1 MTHTVRII
9 AVDNITHDVKRVL
22 IEKPLD
28 YHFEPGQ
35 ATEVAIN
42 KPGMENQKR
51 PFTFTSLPADD
62 HLELVVKMY
71 QGEGVTQA
79 FDELNTN
86 DELLIGEPWG
96 SISYKGPGYFIAGGA
111 GVTPFISILRKL
123 EADGKLEGQVLMLS
137 NKTEKDIILEVEF
150 RQMLGLKFINTLTQE
165 QNDRYFQG
173 RIDKNFLEKFVTD
186 YSGYFYVCGTQ
197 GMTKDVIKTL
207 KELGVKDDQL
217 VYEK

>member
-1 MTHTVRII
+1 
-9 AVDNITHDVKRVL
+9 
-22 IEKPLD
+22 
-28 YHFEPGQ
+28 
-35 ATEVAIN
+35 
-42 KPGMENQKR
+42 
-51 PFTFTSLPADD
+51 
-62 HLELVVKMY
+62 
-71 QGEGVTQA
+71 
-79 FDELNTN
+79 
-86 DELLIGEPWG
+86 
-96 SISYKGPGYFIAGGA
+96 
-111 GVTPFISILRKL
+111 L